1 MATITKET
9 VEMVNKYAK
18 KFPTMTAEELSKL
31 CGISRSS
38 VSNILNGLYNN
49 LLEEHNKDSKTIK
62 SEIPYETYKNL
73 VSCELCIDEIFKS
86 VRKPNDSDE
95 RLFLDYRVLSDILGR
110 YFPDR
115 FEQRLR
121 EVKETTCFYPYKASE
136 EE

>member
-49 LLEEHNKDSKTIK
+49 LLEEHKDSNTIK
-62 SEIPYETYKNL
+62 SEIPYSTYKNL
-73 VSCELCIDEIFKS
+73 VTCELCIDEIFKCA
-86 VRKPNDSDE
+86 RKPNEGDE
-95 RLFLDYRVLSDILGR
+95 RLFLDYRMLSDILER

-121 EVKETTCFYPYKASE
+121 EVKESSCFYPYKVSE